1 MVSIK
6 LGCSRMHY
14 GKDSITRLAELKGLK
29 KRAFIVMN
37 GTLLKDL
44 GMLDIVTE
52 NLKEAGIEWR
62 TFTDVE
68 EEPSF
73 NCILKARPE
82 MEDFNPDLI
91 IGFGGGSAMDAA
103 KAMWVYYENP
113 EYKEL
118 ADVMLPNVIRNLR
131 VRAELVC
138 IPTSAGTGS
147 EATRAAIIK
156 NIERTTK
163 YSVRDMN
170 GRLVPDM
177 AILDP
182 VFTRTL
188 PKALTASTGMDALTH
203 AIESYVA
210 LNSNP
215 YSDAMAMSAF
225 VNGYGSLRKCC
236 EDGND
241 MESREKMLAASCM
254 GGIAFSNS
262 GLGLTHSIAHTYGAV
277 FNVPHGL
284 ANAIV
289 LPYVISYNL
298 KSEAARGRY
307 EDLARFVGEKDLL
320 ESILALRKDIG
331 IPESFSA
338 IIKDE
343 DAVKN
348 RMDLMIDKAMT
359 DVCTQ
364 YNPVRP
370 DTDDIKMLL
379 LRAYYGN

>member
-1 MVSIK
+1 
-6 LGCSRMHY
+6 MHY
-14 GKDSITRLAELKGLK
+14 GKDSINKLKELKGLK

-44 GMLDIVTE
+44 GMLDIVTG
-52 NLKEAGIEWR
+52 NLHEAGIEWR
-62 TFTDVE
+62 IFTDVE

-82 MEDFNPDLI
+82 MEEFKPDLI
-91 IGFGGGSAMDAA
+91 VGFGGGSAIDAA

-113 EYKEL
+113 KYKEL
-118 ADVMLPNVIRNLR
+118 ADVMPPNVIENLR
-131 VRAELVC
+131 VRAELIC

-156 NIERTTK
+156 NVERTTK
-163 YSVRDMN
+163 YSVRDLN

-182 VFTRTL
+182 IFTRTL

-210 LNSNP
+210 INANP

-225 VNGYGSLRKCC
+225 VNGFESLRKCY
-236 EDGND
+236 ENGDD
-241 MESREKMLAASCM
+241 LDSREKMLAASCM

-289 LPYVISYNL
+289 LPYVIKYNL
-298 KSEAARGRY
+298 QSEAAAERY
-307 EDLARFVGEKDLL
+307 GDLARFIGEEDLL
-320 ESILALRKDIG
+320 GSIESLREEIG
-331 IPESFSA
+331 IPNSFSK
-338 IIKDE
+338 IIINENSVAEK
-343 DAVKN
+343 
-348 RMDLMIDKAMT
+348 MDIMVDKAMT

-370 DTDDIKMLL
+370 DVNDIKMLL
-379 LRAYYGN
+379 LQVYYGEKQ

>member
-118 ADVMLPNVIRNLR
+118 ADVMPPNVIRNLR

-320 ESILALRKDIG
+320 ESILALRKDIR